1 MFPILKK
8 EFNSFFASPIAYL
21 VIGVFL
27 LMNGL
32 FLWIFKDDFNI
43 LNAGFAD
50 LNPFFF
56 LAPWLF
62 LFLIPAI
69 TMKSFADELNSGTI
83 ELLKTKPISDW
94 QIIMGKF
101 WASLLLVV
109 VALIPTFTYVY
120 TIYQLGQPIGN
131 IDFGSTI
138 GSYMGLLF
146 LAATYTAIGLFTSTL
161 SKNQIVAF
169 IISVF
174 ITFFLYYGFDAIS
187 NSLGNDLTIKK
198 MGINEHFKSI
208 SRGVIDTRDLLYF
221 LSVTVFFLYLTKMRL
236 DNDKKIKNSIIL
248 IAGLL
253 LLNSVNQS
261 IYKRIDLTA
270 DQRYTLSKT
279 TKNIVSKVEKHLF
292 ITVYLEGDFPSEFRR
307 LQAETRQYIEEL
319 AAENSNIKI
328 NFEAPDHQREAL
340 VKRGIL
346 PSQLTVEEEGK
357 LSEAIIFPWAEI
369 SYGNKSSIVS
379 LLPNTILASQDEQLQ
394 KAIENLEYSF

>member
-1 MFPILKK
+1 LIAILKK

-27 LMNGL
+27 LINGL

-56 LAPWLF
+56 LTPWLF

-69 TMKSFADELNSGTI
+69 TMKSFADEFNSGTI

-101 WASLLLVV
+101 GASLLLVI
-109 VALIPTFTYVY
+109 VALIPTLTYVY
-120 TIYQLGQPIGN
+120 TIYQLGKPIGN

-138 GSYMGLLF
+138 GSYIGLLF
-146 LAATYTAIGLFTSTL
+146 LAATYTAIGIFTSTL

-169 IISVF
+169 IIAVF

-208 SRGVIDTRDLLYF
+208 SRGIIDTRDLLYF

-236 DNDKKIKNSIIL
+236 DN
-248 IAGLL
+248 A
-253 LLNSVNQS
+253 
-261 IYKRIDLTA
+261 
-270 DQRYTLSKT
+270 
-279 TKNIVSKVEKHLF
+279 
-292 ITVYLEGDFPSEFRR
+292 
-307 LQAETRQYIEEL
+307 
-319 AAENSNIKI
+319 
-328 NFEAPDHQREAL
+328 
-340 VKRGIL
+340 
-346 PSQLTVEEEGK
+346 
-357 LSEAIIFPWAEI
+357 
-369 SYGNKSSIVS
+369 
-379 LLPNTILASQDEQLQ
+379 
-394 KAIENLEYSF
+394 